1 MIVHFKDAVLTA
13 IWVMVLGVSVSGC
26 AMLDEF
32 TQKFNPKKTVEET
45 KVPNNWQAP
54 LPHGGELNNLNE
66 FWQRYPNPVLLELI
80 SSAQQHAPTLATALA
95 NLADAKTNRV
105 RANAARLPKL
115 DANASASRALQ
126 QPEDMEFS
134 GGNQNF
140 GIINVPVNTTQIGLQ
155 AAWEL
160 DLYGANKTLRDASL
174 LQENVAKAGWHEARV
189 AIAAEVATS
198 YFNYTLCHEQS
209 EFKSK
214 IAQSHAETA
223 RLTEIAFD
231 AGFSDS
237 AKVALAQ
244 ANEADA
250 VQQTIEQDGLCE
262 IEIKNMV
269 ELTFMDEQVVRQK
282 LAQAEASTPKLD
294 LNKLFVINEVPSQA
308 LAQRP
313 DVYRAELDL
322 VSAAAN
328 VKKAAADRLPKV
340 TLNGSIGW
348 MRMTSELFESKGRV
362 WSLGPVSVSL
372 PIFDG
377 GELAASKEAA
387 DARYV
392 EAAAKYR
399 GVIQTAVKE
408 TESALVN
415 LHTTGERQKNVAIAL
430 QKLTAN
436 NNAAENRYKAGFASK
451 IDVEE
456 TKRALM
462 NAQISALALQQ
473 GRANAWLNLYR
484 AAGGGWEQD
493 MPINVQDNKQATGLE
508 ANNYIASGDVA
519 KEEVTNAK

>member
-1 MIVHFKDAVLTA
+1 MMAHLKHALLSA
-13 IWVMVLGVSVSGC
+13 LWVTSFAVSVSGC

-32 TQKFNPKKTVEET
+32 TQKFNPKQTVEET
-45 KVPNNWQAP
+45 KLPDNWQAP
-54 LPHGGELNNLNE
+54 LPHGGEIKNLNE

-80 SSAQQHAPTLATALA
+80 NSAQQHAPTLATALA

-115 DANASASRALQ
+115 DANASATRALQ

-140 GIINVPVNTTQIGLQ
+140 GIINVPVNTTQVGLQ

-160 DLYGANKTLRDASL
+160 DLYGANKSLRDAYI
-174 LQENVAKAGWHEARV
+174 LQENAAKAGWHEARV

-198 YFNYTLCHEQS
+198 YFNYILCQQQS
-209 EFKSK
+209 AIKAQ
-214 IAQSHAETA
+214 IVQSHAETA
-223 RLTEIAFD
+223 RLTEIAFG

-244 ANEADA
+244 ANDADA
-250 VQQTIEQDGLCE
+250 RQQAIEQAGLCE
-262 IEIKNMV
+262 VEIKNMV
-269 ELTFMDEQVVRQK
+269 ALTYMDEQAVRQK
-282 LAQAEASTPKLD
+282 LAQAEVSTPELD
-294 LNKLFVINEVPSQA
+294 LNKLFIINEVPSQA
-308 LAQRP
+308 LSQRP

-348 MRMTSELFESKGRV
+348 MRMTSDLFESQGRV

-415 LHTTGERQKNVAIAL
+415 LHSTGQRQESVAIAL

-436 NNAAENRYKAGFASK
+436 NNAAESRYKAGFASK
-451 IDVEE
+451 MEVEE

-462 NAQISALALQQ
+462 NAQVSALALQQ

-493 MPINVQDNKQATGLE
+493 MPIMEQDNKQVSGLE
-508 ANNYIASGDVA
+508 VNDHKASGDVA
-519 KEEVTNAK
+519 KEEKTNAE

>member
-1 MIVHFKDAVLTA
+1 MKAQLIEAVRA
-13 IWVMVLGVSVSGC
+13 VGVMSLVVIASGC

-32 TQKFNPKKTVEET
+32 TQKFNPRQTVAET
-45 KVPNNWQAP
+45 KLPDNWRAP

-80 SSAQQHAPTLATALA
+80 NSAQQHAPTLATALA

-126 QPEDMEFS
+126 QPKDMEFS
-134 GGNQNF
+134 GGQSNF
-140 GIINVPVNTTQIGLQ
+140 GIINVPVNTTQVGLQ

-160 DLYGANKTLRDASL
+160 DLYGANKSLRDAAI
-174 LQENVAKAGWHEARV
+174 LQENAAKAGWHEARV

-198 YFNYTLCHEQS
+198 YFNYTLCQQQS
-209 EFKSK
+209 VFKAQ

-223 RLTEIAFD
+223 HLTEIAFN

-237 AKVALAQ
+237 AKVAMAQ
-244 ANEADA
+244 ANHADA
-250 VQQTIEQDGLCE
+250 RQQATEQAGQCE
-262 IEIKNMV
+262 VEIKNMV
-269 ELTFMDEQVVRQK
+269 ALTFMDEQAVREK
-282 LAQAEASTPKLD
+282 LADAEVSAPKLD
-294 LNKLFVINEVPSQA
+294 LDKLFIISEVPSQA

-348 MRMTSELFESKGRV
+348 MRMTSDLFESQGRV

-377 GELAASKEAA
+377 GALAASKEAA

-415 LHTTGERQKNVAIAL
+415 LHSTGERQKNVMIAL

-436 NNAAENRYKAGFASK
+436 NQAIETRYKAGFASK
-451 IDVEE
+451 IEVEE

-462 NAQISALALQQ
+462 SAQNSALALQQ
-473 GRANAWLNLYR
+473 SRANAWLNLYR
-484 AAGGGWEQD
+484 AAGGGWEQN
-493 MPINVQDNKQATGLE
+493 MPISAQDNKQVTGLE
-508 ANNYIASGDVA
+508 ANQYMPSSDVK
-519 KEEVTNAK
+519 KEEIMHAE